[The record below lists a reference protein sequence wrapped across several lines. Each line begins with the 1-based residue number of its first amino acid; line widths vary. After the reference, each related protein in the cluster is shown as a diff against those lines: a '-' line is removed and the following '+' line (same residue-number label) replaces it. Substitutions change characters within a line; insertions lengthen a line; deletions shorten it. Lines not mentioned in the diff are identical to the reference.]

1 KMRYDHDF
9 RFTMEVQNPFQIA
22 WDKTPYAT
30 FADFILSKVQSYG
43 SHPAII
49 DSDSGKQW
57 RFSEIKGWT
66 EMCQSRLRELGVTA
80 ASRVALITG
89 TTGQAVFVHLAC
101 SMIGCPTVCVNGFGT
116 IDEIWQL
123 VDISESTH
131 LVAEPQFMQK
141 AEDVKRKAVMRGG
154 GRIKHVRSID
164 DVLTSDH
171 INGTRTSTVTSTDI
185 SAKAQRTIGPLS
197 RELSNTKLISPA
209 TVAVAVEDECIDL
222 PSPMSDSAHSC
233 RNDVTIIE
241 NGGSEAP
248 SDFTTPIPTG
258 PAQQPCMIFFTSGTT
273 GLPKAAEITRRS
285 LIINLQQMS
294 CPIFGPIQAKDKLL
308 LPLSIA
314 HLFGVISAYYALV
327 NGGTV
332 VTMNRFDAKSTVELV
347 QDHKISTM
355 HVTPPML
362 QALAYESSANADT
375 FASVRSVIVGGAP
388 LDSNIA
394 SLCKKKMALRDLRQ
408 TYGMT
413 ELGGLCT
420 LSHIECGKVESVGV
434 PLPGM
439 LFKIVHWETKQLMQ
453 PNQIGQLLVMGP
465 QTMPCYYKN
474 PKATSEIMDH
484 QGFVKTGDA
493 AFYDEN
499 GYVYVLDR
507 IKDIIKH
514 KGTLICP
521 SEVELIL
528 RAHPGIDDCAVVGRQ
543 DHVSGE
549 VPAAFVVKSASHPLL
564 SSAEVRQYV
573 SGKIATFKELR
584 GGVFFIS
591 EIPRSSCG
599 KVLRRHLRQFWDRER
614 TNSKIPSDEGKTAG
628 KAAGGAAKSDGKRPS
643 LTTGTGPKPPA
654 GRGRAKASLSPKP
667 GPTRGKK

>member
-1 KMRYDHDF
+1 
-9 RFTMEVQNPFQIA
+9 MEVQNPFQIA

-30 FADFILSKVQSYG
+30 FADFILNKVQNYG

-57 RFSEIKGWT
+57 RFSEIKGWS

-80 ASRVALITG
+80 TSRVALITG
-89 TTGQAVFVHLAC
+89 TTGQSVFVHLAC

-164 DVLTSDH
+164 DVLTSDT
-171 INGTRTSTVTSTDI
+171 INGRASTVTSTDI
-185 SAKAQRTIGPLS
+185 SSKAQRSEFLSRTIGPLT
-197 RELSNTKLISPA
+197 RELSNTKLIGPA
-209 TVAVAVEDECIDL
+209 LEDECIDL
-222 PSPMSDSAHSC
+222 PSPMSESATSG
-233 RNDVTIIE
+233 RNDLTVIE
-241 NGGSEAP
+241 NGGSDVA
-248 SDFTTPIPTG
+248 SDFTAPIASG

-273 GLPKAAEITRRS
+273 GLPKAAEVTRRS

-294 CPIFGPIQAKDKLL
+294 CPVFGPIQAKEKLL
-308 LPLSIA
+308 LPLSIS

-332 VTMNRFDAKSTVELV
+332 VTMNKFDAKSMVELV
-347 QDHKISTM
+347 MDHKI
-355 HVTPPML
+355 HAIHLTPPML
-362 QALAYESSANADT
+362 QGLAYEPSANADS

-388 LDSNIA
+388 LDANIA

-465 QTMPCYYKN
+465 QTMPSYYKN
-474 PKATSEIMDH
+474 PKATSEIMDT

-507 IKDIIKH
+507 IKDIIRH

-564 SSAEVRQYV
+564 STAEIRQYV

-591 EIPRSSCG
+591 EIPRSICG

-614 TNSKIPSDEGKTAG
+614 TNSKADEKPAA
-628 KAAGGAAKSDGKRPS
+628 KAAGGAAGARSDGKRPS
-643 LTTGTGPKPPA
+643 LTTPAGPKPPA
-654 GRGRAKASLSPKP
+654 ARGRAKASPSPKP